1 LTRDPFLKFPAGVGS
16 ARTPDEILLEH
27 ASPYGP
33 VIAIGDPRDPT
44 PPLGAA
50 RVHAP
55 GEGLAWQDI
64 VKGLV
69 SASKAVV
76 ICPKDTEGVKWELGL
91 IERAGA
97 RDRTIYLANPELP
110 AATNESLFA
119 RLAPQGAPPALA
131 NGQAPIAAFVD
142 PKQGWRVLV
151 TSKRPC
157 VQTYVI
163 ALNMA
168 LQAMFGEARLPA
180 AFRAERKAPPQA
192 LRPEAA

>member
-1 LTRDPFLKFPAGVGS
+1 VGS
-16 ARTPDEILLEH
+16 PRTPDEILLEH

-33 VIAIGDPRDPT
+33 VVAIGDPRDPT

-55 GEGLAWQDI
+55 GEGLAWQEI

-76 ICPKDTEGVKWELGL
+76 ICPKDTEGVKWELDL

-97 RDRTIYLANPELP
+97 RDRTIYLANPELQ

-119 RLAPQGAPPALA
+119 RLAPQGALPALA
-131 NGQAPIAAFVD
+131 SGQAPIAAFVD
-142 PKQGWRVLV
+142 PKQGWRVLA
-151 TSKRPC
+151 TSKPPC

-180 AFRAERKAPPQA
+180 AFRAERKTRTETAQ
-192 LRPEAA
+192 REAA